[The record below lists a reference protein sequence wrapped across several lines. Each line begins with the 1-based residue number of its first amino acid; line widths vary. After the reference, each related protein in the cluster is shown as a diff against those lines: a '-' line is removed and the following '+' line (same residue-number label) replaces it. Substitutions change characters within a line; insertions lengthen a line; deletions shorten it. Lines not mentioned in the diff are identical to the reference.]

1 MHFDETPAAFPID
14 GLAGDFEVF
23 DFIGPLPRG
32 SSPSN
37 HTCVYIFIFGSVLNL
52 KI

>member
-32 SSPSN
+32 PVQVIIPASTSSSL
-37 HTCVYIFIFGSVLNL
+37 VVS
-52 KI
+52 

>member
-1 MHFDETPAAFPID
+1 MYFDETPAAFD

-32 SSPSN
+32 PVQVIIPASTSSSF
-37 HTCVYIFIFGSVLNL
+37 VVSQFENL
-52 KI
+52 GD